1 MDSRTAEAGPSFRAR
16 IESLTRSFGSVLVL
30 QLLAYLHSEAYGTGR
45 WMALP
50 LLVMVYLSIII
61 ALRIIEPSRISRHL
75 AIMGVALAMGVLAAA
90 TDSRNLMT
98 VPLMLSLLYSF
109 YGVALIL
116 PYILR
121 QRTVTLSVILGA
133 VCVYVLIGSVFATI
147 YGFAAA
153 ADPEVFFPA
162 QDATATNTAF
172 GYFSFVTLTTVGFG
186 DIVPVASWVRAIT
199 VLEAL
204 TGQIF
209 LVVLVARLV
218 GLQIAQRPAQDT
230 EPGLDGARTVRT

>member
-1 MDSRTAEAGPSFRAR
+1 MSFPDTSSRLDLRSR
-16 IESLTRSFGSVLVL
+16 IDSLTRSFSSVLAL
-30 QLLAYLHSEAYGTGR
+30 LLLAYWHSEAYGTGR

-61 ALRIIEPSRISRHL
+61 ALRIIRPSLINRHL
-75 AIMGVALAMGVLAAA
+75 VIMGTALAFGAVAAA
-90 TDSRNLMT
+90 TDNRTLMAL
-98 VPLMLSLLYSF
+98 PLTLSLLYSF

-116 PYILR
+116 PFLLR
-121 QRTVTLSVILGA
+121 QRTVSASVILGSI
-133 VCVYVLIGSVFATI
+133 CVYVLIGSVFATI

-153 ADPEVFFPA
+153 VDPNVFAPA
-162 QDATATNTAF
+162 QNATATSTSF
-172 GYFSFVTLTTVGFG
+172 GYYSFVTLTTLGFG
-186 DIVPVASWVRAIT
+186 DIVPAVAWVRAIT

-218 GLQIAQRPAQDT
+218 GLHIAQRSPEPAVEESAT
-230 EPGLDGARTVRT
+230 TP

>member
-1 MDSRTAEAGPSFRAR
+1 MNDRNAGAESSLQIR
-16 IESLTRSFGSVLVL
+16 IDSLTRSFGSVLVL
-30 QLLAYLHSEAYGTGR
+30 LLLAYWHSEAYGTGR

-50 LLVMVYLSIII
+50 LVAMVFLSIII
-61 ALRIIEPSRISRHL
+61 ALRLVDPSRIRRHL
-75 AIMGVALAMGVLAAA
+75 AIMGIALALGVAAA
-90 TDSRNLMT
+90 AVDSRTLMT
-98 VPLMLSLLYSF
+98 VPLTLSLFYSF

-121 QRTVTLSVILGA
+121 QRTVTPSVILGA

-153 ADPEVFFPA
+153 ADPAVFFPA
-162 QDATATNTAF
+162 QDATATTTAF
-172 GYFSFVTLTTVGFG
+172 GYYSFVTLTTLGFG
-186 DIVPVASWVRAIT
+186 DIVPIAAWVRAIT
-199 VLEAL
+199 ALEAL

-218 GLQIAQRPAQDT
+218 GLQIAQQPAKSV
-230 EPGLDGARTVRT
+230 PS